1 MNTFNKHHMVQLVTQ
16 EGMQAL
22 MALHYIDPPEQG
34 VVDTDGDESQY
45 LHETGELVTVPLG
58 Y

>member
-1 MNTFNKHHMVQLVTQ
+1 MVQLVTQ